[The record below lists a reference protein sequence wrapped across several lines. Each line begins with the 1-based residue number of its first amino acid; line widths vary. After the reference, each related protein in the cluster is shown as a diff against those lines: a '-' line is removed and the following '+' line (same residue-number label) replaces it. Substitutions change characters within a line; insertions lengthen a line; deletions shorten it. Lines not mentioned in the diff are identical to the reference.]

1 MDKEKKCNWLVAEI
15 TETRKTEL
23 AGYFCSKKEADNKLK
38 EAYSMLDT
46 AVVITIE
53 DFNKLSQRKT
63 EFE

>member
-1 MDKEKKCNWLVAEI
+1 MEKEKKCNWLVAEI

-23 AGYFCSKKEADNKLK
+23 AGYFCSKKEADHKLN
-38 EAYSMLDT
+38 EVYSLLDT

-53 DFNKLSQRKT
+53 DFNKLPQQKT